1 MAINPPGDIILGVAR
16 AADPLKYQA
25 AKERLTR
32 IGGEAATQ
40 ADPRV
45 RLPTAETSNYSPP
58 ARATQVL
65 QGASPAAAGRAPRP
79 LPGAAD
85 ALSQFEA
92 FVLQT
97 FVQAML
103 PKHADGVFG
112 RGLAGEVWKSM
123 MAEVLA
129 KELAESGRAGIAKQI
144 AGRTSVPSPVDPASA
159 LHNTLAYLAIA
170 PTDRS

>member
-1 MAINPPGDIILGVAR
+1 MG
-16 AADPLKYQA
+16 
-25 AKERLTR
+25 T
-32 IGGEAATQ
+32 EAASD

-45 RLPTAETSNYSPP
+45 PSPTLEATRNPRP
-58 ARATQVL
+58 AGATQAL
-65 QGASPAAAGRAPRP
+65 QAVSLPAADQAPRRLRGAS
-79 LPGAAD
+79 D

-112 RGLAGEVWKSM
+112 RGLPGEVWKSM

-144 AGRTSVPSPVDPASA
+144 AERAGVPSAAGPGSA
-159 LHNTLAYLAIA
+159 LQNTLAYLAIT